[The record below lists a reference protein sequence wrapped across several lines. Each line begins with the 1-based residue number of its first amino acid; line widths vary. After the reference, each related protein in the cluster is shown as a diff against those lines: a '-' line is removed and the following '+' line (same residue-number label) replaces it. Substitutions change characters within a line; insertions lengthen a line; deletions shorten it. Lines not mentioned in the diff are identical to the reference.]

1 MPASTLPRTRRKGLA
16 MSHRRLSPD
25 EARAWARVA
34 RTVKPIGPKT
44 EDIETFIDAL
54 EHGEPVLRRAPPKPA
69 PAAKPAPKVEK
80 QPAPPQNRAN
90 EKRVRRGKLVLAG
103 RFDLHGHTQLSAEAA
118 LPDFLF
124 RKQAEGARCVLV
136 ITGKGKDGEGVLRR
150 NFLRWLE
157 MPAARTL
164 VTGYSEAHPRHGGSG
179 AWYVFLRAPAET

>member
-1 MPASTLPRTRRKGLA
+1 

-34 RTVKPIGPKT
+34 RTVKPIGPAT
-44 EDIETFIDAL
+44 EEIDTFIEAL
-54 EHGEPVLRRAPPKPA
+54 EHGEPVLRRAPAKTPTPPA
-69 PAAKPAPKVEK
+69 APEIPAAKPPK

-90 EKRVRRGKLVLAG
+90 EKRVRRGKLELAG
-103 RFDLHGHTQLSAEAA
+103 RFDLHGHTQLTAEAA
-118 LPDFLF
+118 LPDFLA

-136 ITGKGKDGEGVLRR
+136 ITGKGKGGEGVLRR

-157 MPAARTL
+157 MPAARAL

-179 AWYVFLRAPAET
+179 AWYVFLRSST

>member
-1 MPASTLPRTRRKGLA
+1 
-16 MSHRRLSPD
+16 MSHRRLTPE

-54 EHGEPVLRRAPPKPA
+54 EHGEPVVRRAPSKPLAPAKPDAPKPKPA
-69 PAAKPAPKVEK
+69 
-80 QPAPPQNRAN
+80 APPQNRAN
-90 EKRVRRGKLVLAG
+90 EKRVRRGKLELAG

-118 LPDFLF
+118 LPDFLA

-136 ITGKGKDGEGVLRR
+136 ITGKGKGGEGVLRR

-157 MPAARTL
+157 MPAARAL
-164 VTGYSEAHPRHGGSG
+164 VSGYSEAHPRHGGSG
-179 AWYVFLRAPAET
+179 AWYVFLRSST